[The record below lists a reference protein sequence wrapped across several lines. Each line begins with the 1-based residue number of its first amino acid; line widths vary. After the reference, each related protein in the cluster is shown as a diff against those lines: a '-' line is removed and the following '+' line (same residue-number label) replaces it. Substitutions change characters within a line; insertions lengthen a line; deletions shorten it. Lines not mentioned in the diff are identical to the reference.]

1 MANKCR
7 KHHSHATFYI
17 MGKMQQQTTDKIEQ
31 FRGHQIQ
38 HGKLSDRVYLMKM
51 SSGSDTDL
59 PNELVHFAQVHQY
72 TKIFAKVPA
81 NQTQLFLQSDYQI
94 EASIPN
100 FFGQDQDVHFLSYYL
115 SADRKQSKSDMF
127 NQQVKSD
134 CDSVSTDEPESLN
147 SSLSLRLCSPD
158 DIHQMAKL
166 YGQVFPTYPF
176 PIHDPDYIRE
186 TMLSHVVYFGIWQK
200 HQLLALASS
209 EIDFTSHTV
218 EMTDFATHPD
228 ARGQRLAQH
237 LLLAM
242 QNEMKRRNINLAY
255 TIARAASYGINLT
268 FARCGYT
275 FAGRLIN
282 NTQIA
287 GKIEDMNVWYMSLE
301 QLA

>member
-1 MANKCR
+1 
-7 KHHSHATFYI
+7 
-17 MGKMQQQTTDKIEQ
+17 MGNMQQQTTDKIEQ

-51 SSGSDTDL
+51 SSGYDTDL
-59 PNELVHFAQVHQY
+59 PRELVYFAQRHQY

-81 NQTQLFLQSDYQI
+81 ERSQHFLQSDYQI

-100 FFGQDQDVHFLSYYL
+100 FFEHDLDVHFLSYFL
-115 SADRKQSKSDMF
+115 SAERQQSNNETF
-127 NQQVKSD
+127 NRQVISD
-134 CDSVSTDEPESLN
+134 CDGVLTDEPEGLN
-147 SSLSLRLCSPD
+147 SSLNLRLCSLE
-158 DIHQMAKL
+158 DIHQMSEL

-176 PIHDPDYIRE
+176 PIHDPDYIHE
-186 TMLSHVVYFGIWQK
+186 TMLSHVVYFGIWRN

-242 QNEMKRRNINLAY
+242 QNEMKRRKINLAY

-287 GKIEDMNVWYMSLE
+287 GKIEDMNVWYMSLG
-301 QLA
+301 QHT